1 MCMVVVK
8 LITGRRVRVCVATKN
23 INQFHTGSKTEAANW
38 LDILPLWLIGFR
50 FVKKKKKL

>member
-1 MCMVVVK
+1 MVVVK
-8 LITGRRVRVCVATKN
+8 LITGRRVYVCVCVATKN

-50 FVKKKKKL
+50 FVKKQIL